1 MLSTVWTSNFLWI
14 HTCSLQGRRRGN
26 DCTSSEKSEMHKPSH
41 IGMSHADS
49 GGVTGFEFFVNWD
62 MNTTHLV
69 ALILDMAGFILGWAL
84 WALALDWWCFD
95 AVAVGVFAVMCFAFH
110 PFHRFHL
117 QRAETFS
124 DGQGKMCWH
133 GHWSWRRCHA
143 SLKEAPWS
151 AWCSPKTRKKYW
163 WLWSCAMS
171 AMYCYSVLMECE
183 SLFGMFGGSRWCEL
197 GFRNFG
203 SGAQCSTCIVW
214 WRPCWFS
221 VLRSY
226 VFWILMISSHQAR
239 QKAVGELTT
248 ASPGRWTHCVLLKW
262 PDWPDQTMIKLWSNY
277 DQTMIKL
284 WSNIPIYSN
293 QVQLVELLILE
304 PGSRKRQHVYI
315 QGMACARMG
324 CLYLC
329 SSTGN
334 QTRCLS
340 TWRLARF
347 KHGLPTCS
355 HAVIVYREI

>member
-1 MLSTVWTSNFLWI
+1 MFTQDPKEVPMIVKLCYVCYVLLFCADGMWKPVWNFWRKSLMRTWVQKLW
-14 HTCSLQGRRRGN
+14 
-26 DCTSSEKSEMHKPSH
+26 
-41 IGMSHADS
+41 
-49 GGVTGFEFFVNWD
+49 V
-62 MNTTHLV
+62 
-69 ALILDMAGFILGWAL
+69 
-84 WALALDWWCFD
+84 
-95 AVAVGVFAVMCFAFH
+95 
-110 PFHRFHL
+110 
-117 QRAETFS
+117 
-124 DGQGKMCWH
+124 
-133 GHWSWRRCHA
+133 
-143 SLKEAPWS
+143 
-151 AWCSPKTRKKYW
+151 WCSI
-163 WLWSCAMS
+163 
-171 AMYCYSVLMECE
+171 
-183 SLFGMFGGSRWCEL
+183 
-197 GFRNFG
+197 
-203 SGAQCSTCIVW
+203 AQCSTCIVW

-262 PDWPDQTMIKLWSNY
+262 PDWPDQTMIKLWSN
-277 DQTMIKL
+277 
-284 WSNIPIYSN
+284 IPIYSYTVYSN
-293 QVQLVELLILE
+293 QVELVELLILE

-355 HAVIVYREI
+355 HAVIVYIEKSREQAACKGFNSRYSSHSNCAHK

>member
-49 GGVTGFEFFVNWD
+49 GGVTGFEFFVKWD

-69 ALILDMAGFILGWAL
+69 ALILDMAGFVLGWAL

-95 AVAVGVFAVMCFAFH
+95 AFAVGVFAVMCFAFH

-151 AWCSPKTRKKYW
+151 AWCSPKTRKKYR

-171 AMYCYSVLMECE
+171 AMYCYFVLMWKPVWNVWRK
-183 SLFGMFGGSRWCEL
+183 SLMRTWVQKL
-197 GFRNFG
+197 WVW
-203 SGAQCSTCIVW
+203 CSTCIVW

-262 PDWPDQTMIKLWSNY
+262 PDQTMIKH
-277 DQTMIKL
+277 
-284 WSNIPIYSN
+284 SNIFQS
-293 QVQLVELLILE
+293 
-304 PGSRKRQHVYI
+304 SRTRRTLDIGAREQKTPACLHSRHI
-315 QGMACARMG
+315 QGMACAWMG

-355 HAVIVYREI
+355 HAVIV